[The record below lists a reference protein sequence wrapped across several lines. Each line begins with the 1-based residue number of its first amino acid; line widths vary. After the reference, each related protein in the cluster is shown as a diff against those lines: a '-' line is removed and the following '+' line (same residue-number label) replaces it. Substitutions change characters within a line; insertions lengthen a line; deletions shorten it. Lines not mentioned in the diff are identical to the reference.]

1 MNASPGLVHESPP
14 MTMASSHLS
23 SDLRGLTLRLVSRVH
38 KASSSK
44 TVQFFYLK
52 NFRGEGGQIIPWRNE
67 QKSLTRD

>member
-1 MNASPGLVHESPP
+1 MNVSPGLVHKSPA

-23 SDLRGLTLRLVSRVH
+23 SDLRDLTLRLVSRVH

-52 NFRGEGGQIIPWRNE
+52 ILRGRVV
-67 QKSLTRD
+67 R